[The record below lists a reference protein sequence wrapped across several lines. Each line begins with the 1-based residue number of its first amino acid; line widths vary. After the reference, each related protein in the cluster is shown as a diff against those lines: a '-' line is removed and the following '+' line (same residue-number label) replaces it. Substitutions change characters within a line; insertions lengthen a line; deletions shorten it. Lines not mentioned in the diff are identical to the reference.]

1 MTRRAWFGHLRY
13 IVSGIMSSPGHSAL
27 RISGVVVNYPFA
39 LTDIKIDRVEICS
52 TDLFLNHFKF
62 RKKVGKLGQF
72 NHGVN
77 ISKASGNK
85 QSFY

>member
-13 IVSGIMSSPGHSAL
+13 IVSGILSNPGHSAL
-27 RISGVVVNYPFA
+27 RISEVVVNYPFA

-62 RKKVGKLGQF
+62 RKKVGKLGDF
-72 NHGVN
+72 KNGVN
-77 ISKASGNK
+77 ISNASGNK
-85 QSFY
+85 QPFY